1 MNIYQQIQS
10 NNHKT
15 WAVVTIFVIFFGF
28 IGYGF
33 DYFYFGGQ
41 LPIFTFV
48 ALGISFLSIYLSFQY
63 GDRFILHS
71 SHARLLDLNDSKEK
85 QWQNI
90 VEEMTIASGLARVP
104 TTYVIDDSDPNAF
117 ATGINPQTASIA
129 VTKGLLNSL
138 NREELQ
144 GVAAH
149 EMSHIK
155 NYDVRFMLFVS
166 VLVGAIVLL
175 SDWATRIFRYTTAS
189 RGRSRDKSSS
199 GGPILLI
206 MLVIWLIAVILAPIL
221 SQLIAMCVSRSRESL
236 ADASGAE
243 ISRNPLALA
252 SALEKIDSAIGPT
265 KSITRGTAALCICDP
280 QARPLDSKEG
290 WFANLMATH
299 PPIQKR
305 IEALQQ
311 MAYIKQ

>member
-15 WAVVTIFVIFFGF
+15 WVVVTIFVIFFGF

-33 DYFYFGGQ
+33 DYFYFGGE

-48 ALGISFLSIYLSFQY
+48 ALGISFFSVYLSFEY
-63 GDRFILHS
+63 GDRFILS
-71 SHARLLDLNDSKEK
+71 STRARPLDLNDIKEK

-90 VEEMTIASGLARVP
+90 VEEMTIASGLGYVP
-104 TTYVIDDSDPNAF
+104 KTYVIDDLDPNAF
-117 ATGINPQTASIA
+117 ATGMSPQRSSIA

-155 NYDVRFMLFVS
+155 NYDVRFLLFVS

-175 SDWATRIFRYTTAS
+175 SDWAIRIFRYTTTS
-189 RGRSRDKSSS
+189 KGRSRSRSSS
-199 GGPILLI
+199 GGPVLLI
-206 MLVIWLIAVILAPIL
+206 ILVIWIIAIVLTPIL

-236 ADASGAE
+236 ADASAAE

-252 SALEKIDSAIGPT
+252 SALEKIEFAVGPT
-265 KSITRGTAALCICDP
+265 KSITKGTAALCICDP
-280 QARPLDSKEG
+280 QARALDSKEG

-299 PPIQKR
+299 PPIHKR
-305 IEALQQ
+305 IEALNQ
-311 MAYIKQ
+311 MAYMK